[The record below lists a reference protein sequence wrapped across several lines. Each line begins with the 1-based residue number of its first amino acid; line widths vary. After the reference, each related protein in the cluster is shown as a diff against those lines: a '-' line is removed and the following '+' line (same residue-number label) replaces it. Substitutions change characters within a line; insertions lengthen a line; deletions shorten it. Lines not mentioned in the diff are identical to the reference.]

1 MIRSVIAVVGGF
13 AIMAFVMLVLTI
25 VAAVAL
31 GAEAGKEPHAYFV
44 AVVGAAMIGAAWRP
58 GASDAVAYPP
68 TAAHVTAL
76 VVTVVCMQASAAF
89 DAPANQP
96 KWVNLAQIVLAP
108 LAAWAA
114 GRARIAR
121 RATAP
126 AAGGG
131 RPA

>member
-44 AVVGAAMIGAAWRP
+44 AVVGAAMIGAAVGGYATASLAP
-58 GASDAVAYPP
+58 GRH
-68 TAAHVTAL
+68 AAHVTAL

-114 GRARIAR
+114 GRVRIAR